1 VITTGTGELVLMVIS
16 GKPNGFSVMFIPL
29 IFVTWTE
36 GCLVV
41 GTNRGN
47 GFDSAKGVQQVP
59 KSLKLP
65 VKFIVVASKR
75 ILPFVP
81 GIVPAV
87 VKNPRALSVPETVT
101 VFDTKRIAPPPPQIP
116 LPPSAVIVPGTLI

>member
-1 VITTGTGELVLMVIS
+1 MLMVIS